1 MTTQAGK
8 DLYQDIDQNKK
19 NLAQK
24 PKKWT
29 WTKMTL
35 SSRRHKENH
44 RQADQE
50 ALQMLKKTDSERRPR
65 NGQCRMQE
73 TVTEVEN
80 SRQLPP
86 RRRVIVYRRNCT
98 PPHLQQNLMP
108 RILNYHRVFLQF
120 LP

>member
-8 DLYQDIDQNKK
+8 DLYQDINQNKK

-29 WTKMTL
+29 WTKMTP

-50 ALQMLKKTDSERRPR
+50 ALQMPKKTDSERRPR

-73 TVTEVEN
+73 TVTEVEK

-86 RRRVIVYRRNCT
+86 RRSRR
-98 PPHLQQNLMP
+98 
-108 RILNYHRVFLQF
+108 II
-120 LP
+120 